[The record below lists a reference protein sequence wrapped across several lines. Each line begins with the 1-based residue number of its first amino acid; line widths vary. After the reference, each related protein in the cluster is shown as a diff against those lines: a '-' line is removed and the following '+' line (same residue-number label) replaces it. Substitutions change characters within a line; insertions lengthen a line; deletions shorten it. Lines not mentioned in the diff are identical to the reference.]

1 MLASQQT
8 TNKQMTQIT
17 YLQAI
22 SNALRDEMRRDP
34 TVFVL
39 GEDIGVFGGA
49 FKITQGFLEEFGPDR
64 VIDTP
69 ISESGF
75 VGAACAAA
83 TAGFRPVVEF
93 QFIDF
98 IACAFDQIV
107 NDAAQCS
114 YRCGSPMP
122 VVFRGPTGGG
132 IHAGTYHSQNPEAW
146 FAHTPGLKVALPS
159 TAKDAK
165 GLLTAAIRDN
175 NPVVYL
181 ENKFLYRHYREE
193 VPDDDYVV
201 PIGIAALRTL
211 GSDLSIISYG
221 AAVHLCVEVA
231 RMLEE
236 EGRSVEVVDLRSLAP
251 LDRDTV
257 LESVKKTNRALI
269 VHEANITSG
278 FGAEIAALVA
288 QESFEYLDAP
298 VMRVASLD
306 VPVPFSPPLEMAM
319 LPSVDKIATAA
330 RQLLAY

>member
-1 MLASQQT
+1 MSQ
-8 TNKQMTQIT
+8 MT

-22 SNALRDEMRRDP
+22 SSALREEMRRDP
-34 TVFVL
+34 NVFII
-39 GEDIGVFGGA
+39 GEDIADFGGA
-49 FKITQGFLEEFGPDR
+49 FKITQGFLDEFGPAR

-83 TAGFRPVVEF
+83 TVGFRPVVEF

-107 NDAAQCS
+107 NYAAKCY
-114 YRCGSPMP
+114 YRWGVAVPI
-122 VVFRGPTGGG
+122 VFRGPTGGG
-132 IHAGTYHSQNPEAW
+132 IHAGPYHSQNPEAW
-146 FAHTPGLKVALPS
+146 FAHTPGLKVVLPS

-193 VPDDDYVV
+193 VPDDEHVV
-201 PIGIAALRTL
+201 PLGVAALRTQ
-211 GSDLSIISYG
+211 GNDLSIISYG

-231 RMLEE
+231 RTLER
-236 EGRSVEVVDLRSLAP
+236 EGASIEVVDLRSLAP
-251 LDRDTV
+251 LDRETV
-257 LESVKKTNRALI
+257 LESVRKTNRALI
-269 VHEANITSG
+269 VHEANLTAG
-278 FGAEIAALVA
+278 FGAEIAAIIA
-288 QESFEYLDAP
+288 QEAFDYLDAP
-298 VMRVASLD
+298 VARVASLD

-319 LPSVDKIATAA
+319 LPSVDKIAQAA
-330 RQLLAY
+330 RKLLAY

>member
-1 MLASQQT
+1 MPT
-8 TNKQMTQIT
+8 MT

-22 SNALRDEMRRDP
+22 SDALRGEMRRDP
-34 TVFVL
+34 GVFVL
-39 GEDIGVFGGA
+39 GEDIGKFGGA
-49 FKITQGFLEEFGPDR
+49 FKITQGFLEEFGPER

-69 ISESGF
+69 IAESGF

-107 NDAAQCS
+107 NYAAKCY
-114 YRCGSPMP
+114 YRWGIPMP

-132 IHAGTYHSQNPEAW
+132 IHAGPYHSQNPEAW
-146 FAHTPGLKVALPS
+146 FAHTPGLKVVTPA
-159 TAKDAK
+159 TARDAK

-181 ENKFLYRHYREE
+181 ENKFLYRHYRED
-193 VPDDDYVV
+193 VPDGEYVV
-201 PIGIAALRTL
+201 PIGLAALRTR
-211 GSDLSIISYG
+211 GNDLSIISYG

-231 RMLEE
+231 SMLER
-236 EGRSVEVVDLRSLAP
+236 EGHSAEVVDLRSLAP
-251 LDRDTV
+251 LDKETV
-257 LESVKKTNRALI
+257 LDSVKKTSRALI
-269 VHEANITSG
+269 VHEANITAG
-278 FGAEIAALVA
+278 FGAEIAAMIA
-288 QESFEYLDAP
+288 QEAFDYLDAP

-319 LPSVDKIATAA
+319 LPSVDKIFASAKK
-330 RQLLAY
+330 LLAH

>member
-1 MLASQQT
+1 
-8 TNKQMTQIT
+8 
-17 YLQAI
+17 
-22 SNALRDEMRRDP
+22 MRRDP
-34 TVFVL
+34 NVFVL

-49 FKITQGFLEEFGPDR
+49 FKITQGLLEEFGPDR

-83 TAGFRPVVEF
+83 TVGFRPVVEF

-107 NDAAQCS
+107 NYAAKCY
-114 YRCGSPMP
+114 YRWGIPMP

-132 IHAGTYHSQNPEAW
+132 IHAGPYHSQNPEAW
-146 FAHTPGLKVALPS
+146 FAHTPGLKVVLPA
-159 TAKDAK
+159 TARDAK

-181 ENKFLYRHYREE
+181 ENKFLYRHYRED

-201 PIGIAALRTL
+201 PIGVAALRKK
-211 GSDLSIISYG
+211 GKDLSIISYG

-231 RMLEE
+231 RTLEK
-236 EGRSVEVVDLRSLAP
+236 EGSSVEVVDLRSLVP
-251 LDRDTV
+251 LDRETV
-257 LESVKKTNRALI
+257 LSSVKKTGKALI
-269 VHEANITSG
+269 VHEANITAG
-278 FGAEIAALVA
+278 FGAEVAALVA
-288 QESFEYLDAP
+288 QEAFEYLDAP

-319 LPSVDKIATAA
+319 LPSVDKIADSA
-330 RQLLAY
+330 RELLAY

>member
-1 MLASQQT
+1 MAR
-8 TNKQMTQIT
+8 IT

-22 SNALRDEMRRDP
+22 SDALRTEMRRDP
-34 TVFVL
+34 SVFIL
-39 GEDIGVFGGA
+39 GEDIGTFGGA
-49 FKITQGFLEEFGPDR
+49 FKITQGFLDEFGPDR

-83 TAGFRPVVEF
+83 TVGFRPVVEF

-107 NDAAQCS
+107 NYAAKCH
-114 YRCGSPMP
+114 YRWGIEMP

-132 IHAGTYHSQNPEAW
+132 IHAGPYHSQNPEAW
-146 FAHTPGLKVALPS
+146 FAHTPGLKVVLPA
-159 TAKDAK
+159 TARDAK

-181 ENKFLYRHYREE
+181 ENKFLYRHCREE
-193 VPDDDYVV
+193 VPDGEHVV
-201 PIGIAALRTL
+201 PIGVAALRTK

-221 AAVHLCVEVA
+221 GTVHHSVEVA
-231 RMLEE
+231 RALEE
-236 EGRSVEVVDLRSLAP
+236 EGASVEVVDLRSLAP
-251 LDRDTV
+251 LDKETI
-257 LESVKKTNRALI
+257 LESVKKTSRALV
-269 VHEANITSG
+269 VHEANMTAG
-278 FGAEIAALVA
+278 FGAEVAAIIAEEA
-288 QESFEYLDAP
+288 FDYLDAP

-319 LPSVDKIATAA
+319 LPSVDKIMKAA
-330 RQLLAY
+330 KQLLAY

>member
-1 MLASQQT
+1 MAR
-8 TNKQMTQIT
+8 IT

-22 SNALRDEMRRDP
+22 SDALRTEMRHDP
-34 TVFVL
+34 SVFML
-39 GEDIGVFGGA
+39 GEDIGTFGGA
-49 FKITQGFLEEFGPDR
+49 FKITQGFLDEFGPDR

-83 TAGFRPVVEF
+83 TVGFRPVVEF

-107 NDAAQCS
+107 NYAAKCH
-114 YRCGSPMP
+114 YRWGISMP

-132 IHAGTYHSQNPEAW
+132 IHAGPYHSQNPEAW
-146 FAHTPGLKVALPS
+146 FAHTPGLKVVLPA
-159 TAKDAK
+159 TARDAK

-181 ENKFLYRHYREE
+181 ENKFLYRHCREE
-193 VPDDDYVV
+193 VPDGEHVT
-201 PIGIAALRTL
+201 PIGVAALRTR

-221 AAVHLCVEVA
+221 GTVHHSVEVA
-231 RMLEE
+231 RELEK
-236 EGRSVEVVDLRSLAP
+236 EGASVEVVDLRSLAP
-251 LDRDTV
+251 LDKETI
-257 LESVKKTNRALI
+257 LESVKKTSRALV
-269 VHEANITSG
+269 VHEANMTAG
-278 FGAEIAALVA
+278 FGAEVAAIIAEEA
-288 QESFEYLDAP
+288 FDYLDAP

-319 LPSVDKIATAA
+319 LPSVDKIMKAA
-330 RQLLAY
+330 KRLLAY

>member
-1 MLASQQT
+1 MS
-8 TNKQMTQIT
+8 NIT

-22 SNALRDEMRRDP
+22 SDALRGEMQRDP
-34 TVFVL
+34 NVFVL
-39 GEDIGVFGGA
+39 GEDIGAFGGA
-49 FKITQGFLEEFGPDR
+49 FKITQGFLEEFGPER

-83 TAGFRPVVEF
+83 TVGFRPVVEF

-107 NDAAQCS
+107 NFAAKCY
-114 YRCGSPMP
+114 YRWGIPVP

-132 IHAGTYHSQNPEAW
+132 IHAGPYHSQNPEAW
-146 FAHTPGLKVALPS
+146 FAHTPGLKVVLPS
-159 TAKDAK
+159 TARDAK

-175 NPVVYL
+175 NPVIYL

-193 VPDDDYVV
+193 VPDGEYIV

-211 GSDLSIISYG
+211 GTDLTIISYG
-221 AAVHLCVEVA
+221 AAVHLSVEVA
-231 RMLEE
+231 RILER
-236 EGRSVEVVDLRSLAP
+236 EGASVEVVDLRSLAP
-251 LDRDTV
+251 LDKETV
-257 LESVKKTNRALI
+257 LESVKKTSRALI
-269 VHEANITSG
+269 VHEANMTAG
-278 FGAEIAALVA
+278 FGAEIAALIA
-288 QESFEYLDAP
+288 AEAFDYLDAP

-319 LPSVDKIATAA
+319 LPSVDKIVAA
-330 RQLLAY
+330 SRQLLAY

>member
-1 MLASQQT
+1 MSQ
-8 TNKQMTQIT
+8 MT

-22 SNALRDEMRRDP
+22 SSALREEMRRDP
-34 TVFVL
+34 NVFIL
-39 GEDIGVFGGA
+39 GEDIAVFGGA
-49 FKITQGFLEEFGPDR
+49 FKITQGFLDEFGPAR

-83 TAGFRPVVEF
+83 TVGFRPVVEF

-107 NDAAQCS
+107 NYAAKCY
-114 YRCGSPMP
+114 YRWGVP
-122 VVFRGPTGGG
+122 VPIVFRGPTGGG
-132 IHAGTYHSQNPEAW
+132 IHAGPYHSQNPEAW
-146 FAHTPGLKVALPS
+146 FAHTPGLKVVLPS
-159 TAKDAK
+159 TARDAK

-193 VPDDDYVV
+193 VPDDEHVV
-201 PIGIAALRTL
+201 PIGVAALRTK

-231 RMLEE
+231 RIIER
-236 EGRSVEVVDLRSLAP
+236 EGASIEVVDLRSLAP
-251 LDRDTV
+251 LDRETI
-257 LESVKKTNRALI
+257 LESVRKTSRALV
-269 VHEANITSG
+269 VHEANLTAG
-278 FGAEIAALVA
+278 FGAEVAAIIAEEA
-288 QESFEYLDAP
+288 FDHLDAP
-298 VMRVASLD
+298 VARVASLD

-319 LPSVDKIATAA
+319 LPSVDKIARAA
-330 RQLLAY
+330 RRLLAY

>member
-1 MLASQQT
+1 LSEL
-8 TNKQMTQIT
+8 T

-22 SNALRDEMRRDP
+22 SDALRGEMRRDP
-34 TVFVL
+34 SVFVL

-49 FKITQGFLEEFGPDR
+49 FKITQGFLEEFGRDR

-83 TAGFRPVVEF
+83 TVGFRPVVEF

-107 NDAAQCS
+107 NYAAKCY
-114 YRCGSPMP
+114 YRWGIPMP

-132 IHAGTYHSQNPEAW
+132 IHAGPYHSQNPEAW
-146 FAHTPGLKVALPS
+146 FAHTPGLKVVLPS

-193 VPDDDYVV
+193 VPDGDHVV
-201 PIGIAALRTL
+201 PIGLAALRTL
-211 GSDLSIISYG
+211 GNDLSIISYG
-221 AAVHLCVEVA
+221 AAVHLCVEA
-231 RMLEE
+231 ANMLEK
-236 EGRSVEVVDLRSLAP
+236 EGASVEVLDLRSLAP
-251 LDRDTV
+251 LDRDSV
-257 LESVKKTNRALI
+257 LESVKKTGKALI
-269 VHEANITSG
+269 VHEANITAG
-278 FGAEIAALVA
+278 FGAELAAIIA
-288 QESFEYLDAP
+288 QEAFEYLDAP
-298 VMRVASLD
+298 VARVASLD

-319 LPSVDKIATAA
+319 LPSVDKIVTTA
-330 RQLLAY
+330 RGLLAY

>member
-1 MLASQQT
+1 MAR
-8 TNKQMTQIT
+8 IT

-22 SNALRDEMRRDP
+22 SDALRQEMRRDP
-34 TVFVL
+34 NVFVI
-39 GEDIGVFGGA
+39 GEDIGAFGGA
-49 FKITQGFLEEFGPDR
+49 FKITQGFLDEFGPDR

-107 NDAAQCS
+107 NFAAKCY
-114 YRCGSPMP
+114 YRWGIAVP
-122 VVFRGPTGGG
+122 VVLRGPTGGG
-132 IHAGTYHSQNPEAW
+132 IHAGPYHSQNPEAW
-146 FAHTPGLKVALPS
+146 FAHTPGLKVVLPA

-193 VPDDDYVV
+193 VPDGEYVV
-201 PIGIAALRTL
+201 PIGVAALRTE
-211 GSDLSIISYG
+211 GDDLSIISYG
-221 AAVHLCVEVA
+221 GMVHHAVEAARLLD
-231 RMLEE
+231 R
-236 EGRSVEVVDLRSLAP
+236 EGASVEVIDLRSLAP
-251 LDRDTV
+251 LDKAAILD
-257 LESVKKTNRALI
+257 SVKKTSRALV
-269 VHEANITSG
+269 VHEANLTAG
-278 FGAEIAALVA
+278 FGAEIAALIA
-288 QESFEYLDAP
+288 QEAFAYLDAP

-319 LPSVDKIATAA
+319 LPSVDKILAAA
-330 RQLLAY
+330 RYLLAY

>member
-1 MLASQQT
+1 MAR
-8 TNKQMTQIT
+8 IT

-22 SNALRDEMRRDP
+22 SDALRTEMRRDP
-34 TVFVL
+34 SVFIL
-39 GEDIGVFGGA
+39 GEDIGTFGGA
-49 FKITQGFLEEFGPDR
+49 FKITQGFLDEFGPDR

-83 TAGFRPVVEF
+83 TVGFRPVVEF

-107 NDAAQCS
+107 NYAAKCH
-114 YRCGSPMP
+114 YRWGISMP

-132 IHAGTYHSQNPEAW
+132 IHAGPYHSQNPEAW
-146 FAHTPGLKVALPS
+146 FAHTPGLKVVLPA

-181 ENKFLYRHYREE
+181 ENKFLYRHCREE
-193 VPDDDYVV
+193 VPDGEHVV
-201 PIGIAALRTL
+201 PIGVAALRTI

-221 AAVHLCVEVA
+221 GTVHHSVEVA
-231 RMLEE
+231 RELEK
-236 EGRSVEVVDLRSLAP
+236 EGASVEVVDLRSLAP
-251 LDRDTV
+251 LDKETI
-257 LESVKKTNRALI
+257 LESVKKTSRALV
-269 VHEANITSG
+269 VHEANLTAG
-278 FGAEIAALVA
+278 FGAEVAAIIAEEA
-288 QESFEYLDAP
+288 FDYLDAP

-319 LPSVDKIATAA
+319 LPSVDKIMKAA
-330 RQLLAY
+330 KQLLAY

>member
-1 MLASQQT
+1 MPLL
-8 TNKQMTQIT
+8 T

-22 SNALRDEMRRDP
+22 TDALQGEMRRDP
-34 TVFVL
+34 NVFVL
-39 GEDIGVFGGA
+39 GEDIGKFGGA
-49 FKITQGFLEEFGPDR
+49 FKITQGFLDEFGPER

-83 TAGFRPVVEF
+83 TVGFRPVVEF

-98 IACAFDQIV
+98 ISCAFDQIV
-107 NDAAQCS
+107 NYAAKCY
-114 YRCGSPMP
+114 YRWGIQMP

-132 IHAGTYHSQNPEAW
+132 IHAGPYHSQNPEAW
-146 FAHTPGLKVALPS
+146 FAHTPGLKVVLPS

-181 ENKFLYRHYREE
+181 ENKFLYRHYRED
-193 VPDDDYVV
+193 VPAGDYVV
-201 PIGIAALRTL
+201 PIGVAALRTI

-221 AAVHLCVEVA
+221 GAVHLCVEAA
-231 RMLEE
+231 RILGE
-236 EGRSVEVVDLRSLAP
+236 EGFSIEVVDLRSLAP
-251 LDRDTV
+251 LDRTTV
-257 LESVKKTNRALI
+257 LESVKKTSRALV
-269 VHEANITSG
+269 VHEANITAG
-278 FGAEIAALVA
+278 FGAEVVALIAQDA
-288 QESFEYLDAP
+288 FEYLDAP

-319 LPSVDKIATAA
+319 LPSVDKIAGAA
-330 RQLLAY
+330 RRTLAW

>member
-1 MLASQQT
+1 MAE
-8 TNKQMTQIT
+8 IT
-17 YLQAI
+17 YLKAI
-22 SNALRDEMRRDP
+22 TNTLRDEMRRDP
-34 TVFVL
+34 SVFIL
-39 GEDIGVFGGA
+39 GEDIAVFGGA

-83 TAGFRPVVEF
+83 TVGFRPVVEF

-107 NDAAQCS
+107 NYAAKCH
-114 YRCGSPMP
+114 YRWGIPMP

-132 IHAGTYHSQNPEAW
+132 IHAGPYHSQNPEAW
-146 FAHTPGLKVALPS
+146 FAHTPGLKVVLPS

-193 VPDDDYVV
+193 VPDGDYVV
-201 PIGIAALRTL
+201 PIGVAALRTI
-211 GSDLSIISYG
+211 GRDLSIITYG
-221 AAVHLCVEVA
+221 ATVHHCVEVA
-231 RMLEE
+231 RVLERD
-236 EGRSVEVVDLRSLAP
+236 GASVEVVDLRSLVP
-251 LDRDTV
+251 LDQETV
-257 LESVKKTNRALI
+257 LESVKKTGRALV
-269 VHEANITSG
+269 VHEANITAG
-278 FGAEIAALVA
+278 FGAEIAALIA
-288 QESFEYLDAP
+288 QDAFDFLEAP
-298 VMRVASLD
+298 VMRVGSLD

-319 LPSVDKIATAA
+319 LPSVDKIAHAA
-330 RQLLAY
+330 RKLLTY

>member
-1 MLASQQT
+1 MAQV
-8 TNKQMTQIT
+8 T

-22 SNALRDEMRRDP
+22 SSALREEMRRDP
-34 TVFVL
+34 SVFML
-39 GEDIGVFGGA
+39 GEDIGAFGGA
-49 FKITQGFLEEFGPDR
+49 FKITQGFLDEFGPER

-83 TAGFRPVVEF
+83 TVGFRPVVEF

-107 NDAAQCS
+107 NYAAKCY
-114 YRCGSPMP
+114 YRWGIQMP
-122 VVFRGPTGGG
+122 IVFRGPTGGG
-132 IHAGTYHSQNPEAW
+132 IHAGPYHSQNPEAW
-146 FAHTPGLKVALPS
+146 FAHTPGLKVVLPS

-165 GLLTAAIRDN
+165 GLLIAAIRDN
-175 NPVVYL
+175 NPVIYL

-193 VPDDDYVV
+193 VPEGDYVV
-201 PIGIAALRTL
+201 PIGVAALRTV
-211 GSDLSIISYG
+211 GGDLSIISYG

-231 RMLEE
+231 RTLER
-236 EGRSVEVVDLRSLAP
+236 EGASVEVVDLRSLVP
-251 LDRDTV
+251 LDRETV

-269 VHEANITSG
+269 VHEANITAG
-278 FGAEIAALVA
+278 FGAEIAALIA
-288 QESFEYLDAP
+288 QEAFGFLDAP

-319 LPSVDKIATAA
+319 LPSVDKIAAAA
-330 RQLLAY
+330 RSVLAY

>member
-1 MLASQQT
+1 MSQ
-8 TNKQMTQIT
+8 MT

-22 SNALRDEMRRDP
+22 SSALRGEMRRDP
-34 TVFVL
+34 NVFVL
-39 GEDIGVFGGA
+39 GEDIAVFGGA
-49 FKITQGFLEEFGPDR
+49 FKITQGFLDEFGPAR

-83 TAGFRPVVEF
+83 TTGFRPVVEF

-107 NDAAQCS
+107 NYAAKCY
-114 YRCGSPMP
+114 YRWGVP
-122 VVFRGPTGGG
+122 VPIVFRGPTGGG
-132 IHAGTYHSQNPEAW
+132 IHAGPYHSQNPEAW
-146 FAHTPGLKVALPS
+146 FAHTPGLKVVLPA

-193 VPDDDYVV
+193 VPDDEYVV
-201 PIGIAALRTL
+201 PIGVAALRTL

-231 RMLEE
+231 RTLER
-236 EGRSVEVVDLRSLAP
+236 EGASVEVVDLRSLAP
-251 LDRDTV
+251 LDRESV
-257 LESVKKTNRALI
+257 LESVQKTGRALV
-269 VHEANITSG
+269 VHEANLTAG
-278 FGAEIAALVA
+278 FGAEIAALIA
-288 QESFEYLDAP
+288 EEAFDYLDAP
-298 VMRVASLD
+298 VARVASLD

-319 LPSVDKIATAA
+319 LPSVDKIAQAA
-330 RQLLAY
+330 RKLLAY

>member
-1 MLASQQT
+1 M
-8 TNKQMTQIT
+8 QIT

-22 SNALRDEMRRDP
+22 SDALRSEMRRDP
-34 TVFVL
+34 NVLVL
-39 GEDIGVFGGA
+39 GEDIGKFGGA
-49 FKITQGFLEEFGPDR
+49 FKITQGFLDEFGTER

-83 TAGFRPVVEF
+83 TVGFRPVVEF

-107 NDAAQCS
+107 NYAAKCY
-114 YRCGSPMP
+114 YRWGIQMP

-132 IHAGTYHSQNPEAW
+132 IHAGPYHSQNPEAW
-146 FAHTPGLKVALPS
+146 FAHTPGLKVVLPS

-193 VPDDDYVV
+193 VPEGEHVT
-201 PIGIAALRTL
+201 PIGEAALRTS
-211 GSDLSIISYG
+211 GDNLSIISYG
-221 AAVHLCVEVA
+221 ASVHLCVEVA
-231 RMLEE
+231 RMLEG
-236 EGRSVEVVDLRSLAP
+236 EGYSIEVVDLRSLAP
-251 LDRDTV
+251 LDRDTI
-257 LESVKKTNRALI
+257 LESVRKTSRAVV
-269 VHEANITSG
+269 VHEANITAG
-278 FGAEIAALVA
+278 FGAEVAALIA
-288 QESFEYLDAP
+288 QEAFDYLDAP

-306 VPVPFSPPLEMAM
+306 VPVPFSPSLEMAM
-319 LPSVDKIATAA
+319 LPSVDKIAAAA
-330 RQLLAY
+330 RKVLAH

>member
-1 MLASQQT
+1 MS
-8 TNKQMTQIT
+8 QIT

-22 SNALRDEMRRDP
+22 SAALRDEMRRDP
-34 TVFVL
+34 SVFVL
-39 GEDIGVFGGA
+39 GEDIGLFGGA

-83 TAGFRPVVEF
+83 TVGFRPVVEF

-107 NDAAQCS
+107 NYAAKCY
-114 YRCGSPMP
+114 YRWGIQMP

-132 IHAGTYHSQNPEAW
+132 IHAGPYHSQNPEAW
-146 FAHTPGLKVALPS
+146 FAHTPGLKVVLPS

-175 NPVVYL
+175 NPVIYL
-181 ENKFLYRHYREE
+181 ENKFLYRHYREN
-193 VPDDDYVV
+193 VPDGDYVV
-201 PIGIAALRTL
+201 PIGLAALRTE

-231 RMLEE
+231 SILEN
-236 EGRSVEVVDLRSLAP
+236 EGAKAEVVDLRSLVP
-251 LDRDTV
+251 LDRETV
-257 LESVKKTNRALI
+257 LDSVRKTGKALI
-269 VHEANITSG
+269 VHEANITAG
-278 FGAEIAALVA
+278 FGGEIAALIA
-288 QESFEYLDAP
+288 QEAFEYLDAP

-306 VPVPFSPPLEMAM
+306 VPVPFSPPLEMAV
-319 LPSVDKIATAA
+319 LPSVDKILAAA
-330 RQLLAY
+330 RQLLNY

>member
-1 MLASQQT
+1 MANL
-8 TNKQMTQIT
+8 T

-22 SNALRDEMRRDP
+22 SDALRGEMRRDQN
-34 TVFVL
+34 VFVL
-39 GEDIGVFGGA
+39 GEDIGAFGGA
-49 FKITQGFLEEFGPDR
+49 FKITQGFLEEFGPER

-83 TAGFRPVVEF
+83 TVGFRPVVEF

-107 NDAAQCS
+107 NFAAKCY
-114 YRCGSPMP
+114 YRWGIAMP

-132 IHAGTYHSQNPEAW
+132 IHAGPYHSQNPEAW
-146 FAHTPGLKVALPS
+146 FAHTPGLKVVLPS
-159 TAKDAK
+159 TARDAK

-175 NPVVYL
+175 NPVIYL

-193 VPDDDYVV
+193 VPDGEYVV
-201 PIGIAALRTL
+201 PIGVAALRTL
-211 GSDLSIISYG
+211 GDDLSIISYG

-231 RMLEE
+231 HVLER
-236 EGRSVEVVDLRSLAP
+236 EGASVEVVDLRSLAP
-251 LDRDTV
+251 LDKETV
-257 LESVKKTNRALI
+257 LESVKKTSRALI
-269 VHEANITSG
+269 VHEANVTAG
-278 FGAEIAALVA
+278 FGAEIAALIA
-288 QESFEYLDAP
+288 AEAFDYLDAP

-319 LPSVDKIATAA
+319 LPSVDKIAAAA
-330 RQLLAY
+330 RQLLSY